1 MEVAFFQDWLEQ
13 RKIIAAHI
21 VPEAEIHLILEGNMK
36 LISANSMAFLPLHNE
51 RKKKKR
57 LFFFFFSKPWFILPE
72 ENIWLMSKNLLWDEY
87 SVRG

>member
-36 LISANSMAFLPLHNE
+36 LISANSMVFYHFITRE
-51 RKKKKR
+51 KRKKDY
-57 LFFFFFSKPWFILPE
+57 FFFFSKPWFILPE